1 MLQSQQGHQII
12 QTANGQQLVVQTL
25 PTGQHV
31 QVVSGGDGASGMQQV
46 QVLPVQNSSAGG
58 GGQPIMLQS
67 QVIQTADG
75 QTLIYQPVQMQDGTQ
90 AVVQQPAQLAQ
101 GGQVIQ
107 LAGGGNVQTAA
118 TVTQTHQ
125 PQQVTATTTT
135 ASSTGQA
142 SGSGGQNQNIIMMV
156 PGAAGGSPTIQRIP
170 LPEMLEEEP
179 LYVNAKQYHRILK
192 RRQARAKLEAD
203 GRIPKER
210 KKYLHESRHLHALK
224 RVRGEGG
231 KFNSHDGKPERKY
244 SIGGHSH
251 HHHLHTHDDMI
262 DQKPNIVFST
272 STNSVTGAGTSENV
286 LTHLSL

>member
-1 MLQSQQGHQII
+1 MLQSAQGHQII
-12 QTANGQQLVVQTL
+12 QTASGQQLVVQSI
-25 PTGQHV
+25 PAGQHV
-31 QVVSGGDGASGMQQV
+31 QVVSSSADGMQQV
-46 QVLPVQNSSAGG
+46 QVVPVQSTAGA
-58 GGQPIMLQS
+58 GQPIMLQS

-90 AVVQQPAQLAQ
+90 ALVQQPAQAISQ

-107 LAGGGNVQTAA
+107 LAA
-118 TVTQTHQ
+118 TVAQ
-125 PQQVTATTTT
+125 PQPQMTQMTTSTSTT
-135 ASSTGQA
+135 SSIGGQQA
-142 SGSGGQNQNIIMMV
+142 SVGTSSNGNQNIIMMV

-192 RRQARAKLEAD
+192 RRQARAKLEAE

-231 KFNSHDGKPERKY
+231 KFNSNELEQQQQQARSKGHHVPGLKY
-244 SIGGHSH
+244 EPSD
-251 HHHLHTHDDMI
+251 LQ
-262 DQKPNIVFST
+262 DQKPQIVHFSST
-272 STNSVTGAGTSENV
+272 SGSGGSGQGSENV

>member
-1 MLQSQQGHQII
+1 MI
-12 QTANGQQLVVQTL
+12 QVAGGGANGQ
-25 PTGQHV
+25 
-31 QVVSGGDGASGMQQV
+31 
-46 QVLPVQNSSAGG
+46 
-58 GGQPIMLQS
+58 
-67 QVIQTADG
+67 
-75 QTLIYQPVQMQDGTQ
+75 
-90 AVVQQPAQLAQ
+90 
-101 GGQVIQ
+101 
-107 LAGGGNVQTAA
+107 NV
-118 TVTQTHQ
+118 
-125 PQQVTATTTT
+125 
-135 ASSTGQA
+135 
-142 SGSGGQNQNIIMMV
+142 IMMV
-156 PGAAGGSPTIQRIP
+156 PGGGGGSPAAIQQRIP
-170 LPEMLEEEP
+170 LPGPEMLEEEP

>member
-1 MLQSQQGHQII
+1 MG
-12 QTANGQQLVVQTL
+12 
-25 PTGQHV
+25 
-31 QVVSGGDGASGMQQV
+31 QQV
-46 QVLPVQNSSAGG
+46 QVLPVQNSTGA

-107 LAGGGNVQTAA
+107 LAAGSNLQTAA
-118 TVTQTHQ
+118 SVTQTHQ
-125 PQQVTATTTT
+125 PQQQATTTTTT
-135 ASSTGQA
+135 ASTTGQQAA
-142 SGSGGQNQNIIMMV
+142 SGSAGNQNIIMMV

-231 KFNSHDGKPERKY
+231 KFNSHDEKPQRKY
-244 SIGGHSH
+244 SIGQH
-251 HHHLHTHDDMI
+251 HHHHHDPQDMI

-272 STNSVTGAGTSENV
+272 TSNSVTGGGSTDN
-286 LTHLSL
+286 